1 MARVIGLMS
10 GTSVDGIDAA
20 LVDIEGR
27 QTDLTVTLIAAETYD
42 YPDRL
47 RQKILS
53 VCAGEALSMAQLA
66 DLDDEIARCF
76 AEAALAIQEE
86 SGQSQPG
93 QSQPGQSQPG
103 QSQPGQSTATLI
115 GSHGQTVFHRPPTQ
129 SIAGDLGYSLQL
141 GRGATIAKLTGLTTI
156 ANFRAADIAAGGQGA
171 PLVPL
176 VDAYLLG
183 DEGRS
188 TVVQN
193 IGGIGNLTY
202 IPPRSP
208 SPEAPDWLG
217 QVRGWDTGPG
227 NSLIDIAVQRRSA
240 GKLAYDAD
248 GAWAARGTPDR
259 DLVDLWLRHPY
270 FQQSPPK
277 STGRELFGWAA
288 YPQYEQE
295 AQHLS
300 DADFI
305 ASLTEFTAASIALN
319 CLQFLPQ
326 LPDRLLLCGGGA
338 RNGTLWQRLALRLP
352 QTTIQSTTDLGLDAD
367 AKEAIAFAVLA
378 HWRSLDLPGNLPA
391 VTGARSAVGLGEV
404 YHALPGL

>member
-1 MARVIGLMS
+1 MTRIIGLMS

-66 DLDDEIARCF
+66 DLDDQIARCF
-76 AEAALAIQEE
+76 AEAALAIQED
-86 SGQSQPG
+86 SLAAGQKA
-93 QSQPGQSQPG
+93 
-103 QSQPGQSTATLI
+103 ATLI

-141 GRGATIAKLTGLTTI
+141 GRGATIAKLTGVTTI
-156 ANFRAADIAAGGQGA
+156 ANFRAADIAVGGQGA

-183 DEGRS
+183 DPGRS

-208 SPEAPDWLG
+208 FATGSTESPDWLT

-248 GAWAARGTPDR
+248 GAWAARGIPDR

-270 FQQSPPK
+270 FQQTPPK
-277 STGRELFGWAA
+277 STGREVFGWAT

-295 AQHLS
+295 AEHLS

-391 VTGARSAVGLGEV
+391 VTGARSRVCLGDV
-404 YHALPGL
+404 QGA

>member
-1 MARVIGLMS
+1 MTRIIGLMS

-20 LVDIEGR
+20 LVDIEGQ
-27 QTDLTVTLIAAETYD
+27 QTDLKVTLIAAETYD

-86 SGQSQPG
+86 PLAAGQAA
-93 QSQPGQSQPG
+93 
-103 QSQPGQSTATLI
+103 ATLI

-183 DEGRS
+183 DPDRS

-202 IPPRSP
+202 IPARLDQTS
-208 SPEAPDWLG
+208 PDWLS

-240 GKLAYDAD
+240 GKLAYDGD

-270 FQQSPPK
+270 FQQPPPK

-319 CLQFLPQ
+319 YLQFLPR

-338 RNGTLWQRLALRLP
+338 RNGSLWQRLTLRLP
-352 QTTIQSTTDLGLDAD
+352 QTTIQSTTALGLDAD

-378 HWRSLDLPGNLPA
+378 HWRSLNLPGNLPA
-391 VTGARSAVGLGEV
+391 VTGARSAVCLGEV
-404 YHALPGL
+404 YHPLPGL

>member
-1 MARVIGLMS
+1 MTRVIGLMS

-86 SGQSQPG
+86 SGQSQAP
-93 QSQPGQSQPG
+93 
-103 QSQPGQSTATLI
+103 ATLI
-115 GSHGQTVFHRPPTQ
+115 GSHGQTVFHRPPTP

-183 DEGRS
+183 DPGRS

-202 IPPRSP
+202 IPPRSL
-208 SPEAPDWLG
+208 SPEPPDWLS

-227 NSLIDIAVQRRSA
+227 NSLIDIAVQSRSA

-391 VTGARSAVGLGEV
+391 VTGARSAVGLGDV

>member
-1 MARVIGLMS
+1 MTRIIGLMS

-20 LVDIEGR
+20 LVDIEGS
-27 QTDLTVTLIAAETYD
+27 QTDLKVTLIAAETYD

-86 SGQSQPG
+86 SGPNQEP
-93 QSQPGQSQPG
+93 
-103 QSQPGQSTATLI
+103 ATLI

-183 DEGRS
+183 DPDRS

-202 IPPRSP
+202 IPARLDQTS
-208 SPEAPDWLG
+208 PDWLS

-227 NSLIDIAVQRRSA
+227 NSLIDIAVQRRSG
-240 GKLAYDAD
+240 GKLAYDGD

-270 FQQSPPK
+270 FQQQPPK

-295 AQHLS
+295 AQHLN

-319 CLQFLPQ
+319 YLQFLPR

-338 RNGTLWQRLALRLP
+338 RNGSLWQRLTLRLP
-352 QTTIQSTTDLGLDAD
+352 QTTIQLTTDWGLDID
-367 AKEAIAFAVLA
+367 AKESIAFAILA
-378 HWRSLDLPGNLPA
+378 HWRSLNLPSNLPA
-391 VTGARSAVGLGEV
+391 VTGARSAVCLGEV
-404 YHALPGL
+404 YHPLPGL